1 MLGDDSEQYIPSVLY
16 INRLSILLIGSQKPI
31 LVNKAMVNPAAS
43 TSYDVFDGAQPNVLV
58 LEIAA
63 QCRQGLN
70 PAKVTHTTSPRV
82 LDVVIL
88 FLLPHKLDYHR
99 EADGDNRNIVG
110 HLLEEPTEVVV

>member
-16 INRLSILLIGSQKPI
+16 INMLSILLIGNQKPI
-31 LVNKAMVNPAAS
+31 LVNKAMVNPAGSAS
-43 TSYDVFDGAQPNVLV
+43 HDFDGAQLNVLV

-70 PAKVTHTTSPRV
+70 PAKVTHTTSPWV